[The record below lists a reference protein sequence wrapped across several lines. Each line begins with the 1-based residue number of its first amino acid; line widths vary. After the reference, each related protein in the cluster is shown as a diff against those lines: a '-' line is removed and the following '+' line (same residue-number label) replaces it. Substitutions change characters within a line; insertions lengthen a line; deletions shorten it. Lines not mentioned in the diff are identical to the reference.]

1 MPPRPSRNAWA
12 VIALLGASLL
22 ISLINLADPSALP
35 PEALVWT
42 GFAALAHLALIPLAW
57 RGYRWAFIGAA
68 VLAALNVIVTSFNP
82 VDPYYLTHWDDPIES
97 FLVVLEGYALP
108 LPLIFFAFR
117 AHRETRRA
125 Q

>member
-1 MPPRPSRNAWA
+1 MPQNPSRNTQA
-12 VIALLGASLL
+12 VVVLLFVSLL
-22 ISLINLADPSALP
+22 VALRDLLNLSVLP
-35 PEALVWT
+35 PEALIWT
-42 GFAALAHLALIPLAW
+42 AFAALAYLILMPLCW
-57 RGYRWAFIGAA
+57 RGYRWAFIATGI
-68 VLAALNVIVTSFNP
+68 LAALNVIVTSFNP

-117 AHRETRRA
+117 AHQEMRRV